1 MKRFTRSARARAA
14 LITVLFSAL
23 LTAGLLVLPAL
34 AAQQPGRA
42 VPGRSAGG
50 KSAVATSDMSEIK
63 KLQKERIDVLSQ
75 TVEVLSHMYLA
86 GVRDFRPLIAA
97 QIDLLNARLDA
108 SDKPEDRVA
117 LLKEQLTLAEKTMQ
131 YAEERYKQGA
141 ASQVDSLQA
150 RALCLDI
157 RIRLLREQARSKTAR
172 K

>member
-23 LTAGLLVLPAL
+23 LTAGLLVPSAT
-34 AAQQPGRA
+34 AAQQPGKSA
-42 VPGRSAGG
+42 PGRSPTG
-50 KSAVATSDMSEIK
+50 KSAATTSDTSEIK
-63 KLQKERIDVLSQ
+63 RLQQERIDVLRQ
-75 TVEVLSHMYLA
+75 AVEVLSQMYLA
-86 GVRDFRPLIAA
+86 GVRDFRPLVSA
-97 QIDLLNARLDA
+97 QIDLMNARLDA
-108 SDKPEDRVA
+108 SDQPEERVA

-131 YAEERYKQGA
+131 YAEERYKLGA
-141 ASQVDSLQA
+141 GSQVDCLQS